1 MKKWLFVTI
10 AVLASA
16 LVFLLY
22 TVSDLRDQNH
32 RLNNNQTALLDSV
45 RFYQTENDKNAA
57 SVRVLQLSKAE
68 LEESCLDLN
77 NTISDLNV
85 KLSRVESA
93 ARSSTNTSVN
103 FVTVV
108 KDSIVYRYIDGAI
121 THDTVKS
128 LRWSD
133 PWVSFKGELYKDSLT
148 ANISSKDTLTQIVHR
163 VPKRFLFIKYGT
175 KYLRQEVV
183 SQNPHTRIVYSEY
196 IDVVK

>member
-32 RLNNNQTALLDSV
+32 RLSNNQTALLDSV
-45 RFYQTENDKNAA
+45 KFYQTENDKNAA